1 MNRHEILRR
10 QYWFLNVLTANT
22 RWLTIPF
29 RDNHVWVFACWGGGD
44 VMMITAGIYMNI
56 F

>member
-29 RDNHVWVFACWGGGD
+29 RDNHVWVLPAGVGN